1 MATTVIRDAAL
12 VDGTG
17 AAQRPADIVVKD
29 GRIAEITPALK
40 ASTAHANHVIDAEAM
55 LVAPGWVD
63 VHTHYDAQATWDPW
77 LTPSSWHGVTT
88 AVMGNCGVGFAPA
101 LPDRHEWLIELME
114 GVEDIPGA
122 AMTEGIK
129 WEWESFPEYLD
140 ALERKPRVLDLG
152 AQIGHG
158 ALRAF
163 VMGDRGANNEDA
175 TADDIEKMAA
185 LTEQALL
192 AGALGF
198 STSRTSLHKSKN
210 GEFVPGTSAKP
221 DELYGIADSIR
232 RAGHGI
238 FQMAAEH
245 WRVPG
250 EEWQWMRELTR
261 RTGVKMSINLNQPA
275 DDPELWRETLDLIE
289 QSARVGEK
297 IEAQVAGRSIGL
309 IMFLEGTIH
318 PLIMHKSYR
327 EVSHLPIAQRA
338 SALAEPRRRQQVLA
352 ERPTH
357 KFFHQFVGENF
368 QTMYPI
374 TSETIDYEPTF
385 EQSVAGIAART
396 GKNPFEVMLDH
407 LLTNNGT
414 GMIYRPFL
422 NYAYGD
428 LSMTHKLLQHPNT
441 RNGLSDA
448 GAHCGVICD
457 GGMPTFMLTHWVRDR
472 ERGPKLELEKMVKRQ
487 TRDTAE
493 LHGLRD
499 RGAILPGLRADINV
513 IDFESLGF
521 DNPKVV
527 FDLPANGRRLV
538 QTAHGYRATLVN
550 GVQTV
555 ENDEFTGELP
565 GKLVRGPQS

>member
-17 AAQRPADIVVKD
+17 APQRPADIVIKD
-29 GRIAEITPALK
+29 GLIAEITPALK
-40 ASTAHANHVIDAEAM
+40 ASVAHASQVIDAEAM

-101 LPDRHEWLIELME
+101 LPERHEWLIELME

-122 AMTEGIK
+122 AMVEGIK

-140 ALERKPRVLDLG
+140 ALARKPRVLDLG

-175 TADDIEKMAA
+175 TASDIEKMAV
-185 LTEQALL
+185 LTEQALR

-198 STSRTSLHKSKN
+198 STSRTSLHKSKS
-210 GEFVPGTSAKP
+210 GEFVPGTSAQP
-221 DELYGIADSIR
+221 DELYGIAEAIR

-250 EEWQWMRELTR
+250 AEWQWMRELTR
-261 RTGVKMSINLNQPA
+261 RTGVTMSINLNQPA
-275 DDPELWRETLDLIE
+275 DDPELWRETLALIE
-289 QSARVGEK
+289 ESAKLGER

-309 IMFLEGTIH
+309 IMFLQGTIH
-318 PLIMHKSYR
+318 PLIMHTAYR
-327 EVSHLPIAQRA
+327 EVASLPIAQRA
-338 SALAEPRRRQQVLA
+338 AALGEPQRRQRLLD
-352 ERPTH
+352 ETPTH

-368 QTMYPI
+368 HQMFPI
-374 TSETIDYEPTF
+374 TSAAIDYEPTR

-396 GKNPFEVMLDH
+396 GKKPFEVIIDH
-407 LLTNNGT
+407 LLADGGT

-428 LSMTHKLLQHPNT
+428 LSMTYDLLQHPNT

-457 GGMPTFMLTHWVRDR
+457 GGMPTFNLTHWVRDR
-472 ERGPKLELEKMVKRQ
+472 ERGPKLELEHMVKRQ

-499 RGAILPGLRADINV
+499 RGAIVPGLRADINV

-521 DNPKVV
+521 ENPKVV

-538 QTAHGYRATLVN
+538 QTARGYVATLVN

-555 ENDEFTGELP
+555 DHDEFTGELP